1 MITKQNYI
9 YKNNLVNIYFLVTFI
24 NKIKKS
30 PQKRGTKMSSNDLLL
45 ILNKLKKCF
54 TGFQESNARYL
65 VTFKTS
71 TINTDVKLF
80 ATDINNSRQYFC
92 NISDKTFSTFQP
104 NDSYNEFLENLHK
117 IIVKKEFSF
126 KKDRDSII
134 FHSPSQ
140 QINIILKINENY
152 REIDYLKETCLN
164 LYDKCNSLEGDH
176 DTMGGVASNGAAFE
190 TNKSQTKLF
199 NGKAGMSIINP
210 QSRKRKTPRGVQFED
225 E

>member
-1 MITKQNYI
+1 
-9 YKNNLVNIYFLVTFI
+9 
-24 NKIKKS
+24 
-30 PQKRGTKMSSNDLLL
+30 MSSNDLLL

-54 TGFQESNARYL
+54 SSFQESNARYL

-80 ATDINNSRQYFC
+80 ATDINNSRQFFC
-92 NISDKTFSTFQP
+92 NISDKTFSSFQSTG
-104 NDSYNEFLENLHK
+104 SYNEFLENLQK

-134 FHSPSQ
+134 FQSPSQ

-164 LYDKCNSLEGDH
+164 LYDKCNSLEDDH
-176 DTMGGVASNGAAFE
+176 YNKGGGVSSVGAAFE
-190 TNKSQTKLF
+190 LNKSQTKLF